1 MYKMLSYIYISCR
14 IFWKR
19 ELCLAVNSKLQRWDL
34 NGPHP
39 VVSHPIEMALEER
52 VEFRSGDGVVK
63 AFLKELHERIWRQE
77 LAFCFGNGKN
87 PVSDWQ

>member
-1 MYKMLSYIYISCR
+1 
-14 IFWKR
+14 
-19 ELCLAVNSKLQRWDL
+19 
-34 NGPHP
+34 
-39 VVSHPIEMALEER
+39 VSHPIEMALEER

>member
-1 MYKMLSYIYISCR
+1 MTTFCTYDGAKC
-14 IFWKR
+14 
-19 ELCLAVNSKLQRWDL
+19 CSKCFT
-34 NGPHP
+34 
-39 VVSHPIEMALEER
+39 R